1 MTLGSR
7 LRRLL
12 LVCPLVGVVAGMS
25 LASGRTASADTAD
38 KTELNERCATRLSIA
53 LLGRSPDATLFAS
66 ATPQASVNGM
76 LLSQDFIERFSRFVN
91 ARFNPTPGV
100 TQDEDAAYFM
110 AKRVLAEGKPWQDMF
125 VGPYRVEN
133 GAAVDDPN
141 GLGYFRSPAWLKRY
155 AGNEGAGLKIVTGAR
170 MLKDTLGL
178 KLEAV
183 TNEPSVDISATGRQA
198 PGCRGCHF
206 ENWYALDK
214 VASVLTRRQGKGDKM
229 TFVPSTTGPAA
240 LLDGQTIA
248 DDKQLVTTIVA
259 SEGFRFNVCRLAF
272 QFLYGRAENVCEG
285 PAFDRCMTEFSAKQT
300 MQSAISA
307 VASDPSFCQ

>member
-12 LVCPLVGVVAGMS
+12 FVCPLVGVVAGMS

-155 AGNEGAGLKIVTGAR
+155 AGNEGAGPQDRDRRPHAERHAGAQARGRDRRASVTSAR
-170 MLKDTLGL
+170 RGVRLPGVA
-178 KLEAV
+178 AV
-183 TNEPSVDISATGRQA
+183 TSRTG
-198 PGCRGCHF
+198 
-206 ENWYALDK
+206 
-214 VASVLTRRQGKGDKM
+214 T
-229 TFVPSTTGPAA
+229 PSTRWR
-240 LLDGQTIA
+240 
-248 DDKQLVTTIVA
+248 A
-259 SEGFRFNVCRLAF
+259 SSRDV
-272 QFLYGRAENVCEG
+272 RAR
-285 PAFDRCMTEFSAKQT
+285 ATR
-300 MQSAISA
+300 
-307 VASDPSFCQ
+307 